1 MKSLKKSEITDEE
14 VLEHMRESNEALK
27 CTIDEIN
34 KYYAA
39 KGLNFEDTV

>member
-14 VLEHMRESNEALK
+14 VLGHMRDSNEALK